1 MKKLTKV
8 LALLAVATV
17 LFSACRQA
25 HSCPAYG
32 KLVKPPTEKRS

>member
-8 LALLAVATV
+8 LALLALATV
-17 LFSACRQA
+17 LFSACRSA

-32 KLVKPPTEKRS
+32 KVVKPAVEKRS

>member
-1 MKKLTKV
+1 MRKLTKV

-32 KLVKPPTEKRS
+32 KLVKPAVDKQG

>member
-1 MKKLTKV
+1 MRKLTKV

-32 KLVKPPTEKRS
+32 KLVKPTVDKQG

>member
-17 LFSACRQA
+17 LFSACRSA

-32 KLVKPPTEKRS
+32 KVTKPPVEKRG